1 MRKYSLADG
10 HANAAQSR
18 TQSNACAR
26 ARKALALGK
35 LTTRGTPKFRGS
47 GSLSAC
53 TMINVKPITVQE
65 KFNFT
70 RANAILVRAQ
80 ALLWVRD

>member
-35 LTTRGTPKFRGS
+35 LTTGTPKFRGS
-47 GSLSAC
+47 GSLSAG
-53 TMINVKPITVQE
+53 TIDK
-65 KFNFT
+65 
-70 RANAILVRAQ
+70 R
-80 ALLWVRD
+80 